1 MHLDDLKKRMN
12 SPHRLCTVLSFN
24 PELVTDQDGAGAGLP
39 GGQDGGRGAGSL
51 PGINVLVLSHL
62 CQLFSPKQVF
72 ARITG
77 SVYSVLYTFLPT
89 LLAVLRGCVR
99 EYVGPTLGK
108 DSTCES
114 CFGYLPEL

>member
-51 PGINVLVLSHL
+51 PGIYVLVLSHL
-62 CQLFSPKQVF
+62 CMFFFSPKQGL
-72 ARITG
+72 ARITE
-77 SVYSVLYTFLPT
+77 VPVIY
-89 LLAVLRGCVR
+89 R
-99 EYVGPTLGK
+99 
-108 DSTCES
+108 
-114 CFGYLPEL
+114 